1 MNGIHDMGGMHGMG
15 PIVREQDEPV
25 FHHRWEGRVYGLS
38 RVVRFGGRWNLDAFR
53 YAQEQTPPEEYLQLS
68 YYERWLRAITKQLI
82 ASGVVTEEELA
93 TGKPSVIASA
103 AKDPAGVPRVTVADV
118 RASLAPGGAR
128 SLAALG
134 MTMAPKFDLG
144 ERVVAKRIAPTGHTR
159 LPRYVRGRRGI
170 VDRDLGVFHLP
181 DTVAHGGDPRPQHVY
196 SVRFEAS
203 ELWGADASARSAVYV
218 DCWEEYLEPAS

>member
-15 PIVREQDEPV
+15 PIVREENEPV
-25 FHHRWEGRVYGLS
+25 FHHTWEGRAYALS

-53 YAQEQTPPEEYLQLS
+53 YAQEQTPPDEYLRLS
-68 YYERWLRAITKQLI
+68 YYERWLQTVVNHLV
-82 ASGVVTEEELA
+82 ASGVLSEEELA
-93 TGKPSVIASA
+93 SGRASSDGT
-103 AKDPAGVPRVTVADV
+103 KLPRVGLEEV
-118 RASLAPGGAR
+118 RASLAPRGAR
-128 SLAALG
+128 ALTLPSPVAAG
-134 MTMAPKFDLG
+134 EGKFDLG
-144 ERVVAKRIAPTGHTR
+144 QRVVAKRMAPVGHTR

-170 VDRDLGVFHLP
+170 VERDLGVFHLP

-218 DCWEEYLEPAS
+218 DCWEDYLEAVT

>member
-15 PIVREQDEPV
+15 PIVREENEPV
-25 FHHRWEGRVYGLS
+25 FHHTWEGRAYALS

-53 YAQEQTPPEEYLQLS
+53 YAQEQTPPDEYLRLS
-68 YYERWLRAITKQLI
+68 YYERWLQTVVNHLV
-82 ASGVVTEEELA
+82 ASGVLSEEELA
-93 TGKPSVIASA
+93 SGRASSDGT
-103 AKDPAGVPRVTVADV
+103 KLPRVGLEEM
-118 RASLAPGGAR
+118 RASLAPRGAR
-128 SLAALG
+128 ALTLPSPAAAG
-134 MTMAPKFDLG
+134 DG
-144 ERVVAKRIAPTGHTR
+144 QYRIGQRVVAKRMAPAGPTR